1 MDVSDYEDVLWRLLP
16 PGPAW
21 SRDNTDLAAFVKVG
35 ARRLAAVDA
44 AASQLLDEGNPFKTL
59 AMLPD
64 WEADFGLPDSCSA
77 ATPTLAERRAS
88 LMARL
93 TDAGGVRIPRFVQI
107 ARALGYPDATTR
119 RFTAH
124 TCELSCEAPIY
135 SEDWRFAWQLGVPQ
149 QARVI
154 DSTCESGVEDP
165 LRVWGSTELE
175 CVISRECPQPSTVLI
190 SYGAS

>member
-21 SRDNTDLAAFVKVG
+21 SRDNADLAAFVKVG

-44 AASQLLDEGNPFKTL
+44 EASRLLDEGNPYKTL

-77 ATPTLAERRAS
+77 AAPTLAERRAA
-88 LMARL
+88 LVARL

-107 ARALGYPDATTR
+107 ARALGYEGVTTR
-119 RFTAH
+119 RYRSH
-124 TCELSCEAPIY
+124 TCELTCEEPIGG
-135 SEDWRFAWQLGVPQ
+135 EDWRFAWRLLVPD
-149 QARVI
+149 AVRVVEA
-154 DSTCESGVEDP
+154 TCESSAEDP
-165 LRVWGSTELE
+165 LRTWGSTELA
-175 CVISRECPQPSTVLI
+175 CVMARECPQPSTVFI
-190 SYGAS
+190 SYGA

>member
-21 SRDNTDLAAFVKVG
+21 ARDNAELAAFVKVA

-44 AASQLLDEGNPFKTL
+44 AVGQLLDEGNPYKAL

-88 LMARL
+88 LVARL

-107 ARALGYPDATTR
+107 AQALGYEGVTTR
-119 RFTAH
+119 RHRAH
-124 TCELSCEAPIY
+124 TCEFTCEEPIN
-135 SEDWRFAWQLGVPQ
+135 SEDWRFVWTLLVPDGVQ
-149 QARVI
+149 VAEA
-154 DSTCESGVEDP
+154 TCESGAEDP
-165 LRVWGSTELE
+165 LRSWGGTELA
-175 CVISRECPQPSTVLI
+175 CVMERECPQPSTVLI

>member
-21 SRDNTDLAAFVKVG
+21 SRDNADLAAFVKVG

-44 AASQLLDEGNPFKTL
+44 AAARLLDEGNPYKTL

-77 ATPTLAERRAS
+77 ATPTLAERRAT
-88 LMARL
+88 LVARL

-107 ARALGYPDATTR
+107 AAALGYPGASAK
-119 RFTAH
+119 RFAAH
-124 TCELSCEAPIY
+124 TCEFSCEAPLY
-135 SEDWRFAWQLGVPQ
+135 SEDWRFTWQLNVP
-149 QARVI
+149 ATANAI
-154 DSTCESGVEDP
+154 DGTCESGVEDP
-165 LRVWGSTELE
+165 LSAWGNTQLSCILA
-175 CVISRECPQPSTVLI
+175 RECPQPSTVLI
-190 SYGAS
+190 SYGA